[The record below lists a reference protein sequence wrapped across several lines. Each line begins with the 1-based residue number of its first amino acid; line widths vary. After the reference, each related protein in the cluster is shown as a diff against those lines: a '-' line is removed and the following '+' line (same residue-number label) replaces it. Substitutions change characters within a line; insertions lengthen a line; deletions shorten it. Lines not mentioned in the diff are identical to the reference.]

1 MLVLSRKLNETICI
15 GNDVTVKVM
24 RINGGRVRIAIDAPD
39 HVRIHRGELVEEVP
53 QPCRSET
60 CELPASVELQQAT

>member
-15 GNDVTVKVM
+15 GNEITVKVM

-39 HVRIHRGELVEEVP
+39 HIRIHRGELVAEVP
-53 QPCRSET
+53 KPRRPDPPEIT
-60 CELPASVELQQAT
+60 AIELQQAT